1 MAAKRDASS
10 MGLADMVLSPDP
22 ALLVEPSA
30 PTDHHETS
38 KGQGAEPEPEADVIV
53 ERPATTWPPYPVI
66 EDLLAPFF
74 SDDSADDPDEDPPEQ
89 LSDHDEKQASAQRP
103 ALSPSLAAVRNA
115 ARRASNSQLLAAV
128 QKQPGRR
135 DAHSSRQAAS
145 RQAAASPPAPAW
157 CNSAAEPM
165 PRFHKTDERWPAA
178 AAGAPAASRPRSATD
193 AAARPSTAAKSGVD
207 ADAAASRVD
216 ATVARAKQARPLPP
230 APGTAAGKVAAAR
243 AAAERLITVR
253 RAAAAAAAIKAAEIK
268 KLAAAA
274 SKATLKTTAAAE
286 KLPSREAREATAAD
300 EAVGVEETDA
310 PHAEEKEK
318 EKDTKKKKE
327 DPMAAGTDEAERAGS
342 PAATDSIAAGRL
354 SEGKKAASRTSRRV
368 AVRVD
373 VPASPSV
380 RWRTSSGKTR
390 QRAEAA
396 ADAAAAEEAVMASM
410 LRT

>member
-103 ALSPSLAAVRNA
+103 ALSPSVLTAVRNA
-115 ARRASNSQLLAAV
+115 ARRASNSQLAAA

-286 KLPSREAREATAAD
+286 KLPSREAREATAAN

-310 PHAEEKEK
+310 PLAEEKEK
-318 EKDTKKKKE
+318 EKDTKKKNE
-327 DPMAAGTDEAERAGS
+327 DPMTAGTDEADRAGS

>member
-1 MAAKRDASS
+1 

-53 ERPATTWPPYPVI
+53 GQGPATTWPPYPVI

-103 ALSPSLAAVRNA
+103 ALSPSVLAAVRNA

-135 DAHSSRQAAS
+135 DAHSSRQAASRQAAS

-396 ADAAAAEEAVMASM
+396 ADAAAAEEAVAAA
-410 LRT
+410 

>member
-1 MAAKRDASS
+1 
-10 MGLADMVLSPDP
+10 
-22 ALLVEPSA
+22 
-30 PTDHHETS
+30 
-38 KGQGAEPEPEADVIV
+38 
-53 ERPATTWPPYPVI
+53 
-66 EDLLAPFF
+66 
-74 SDDSADDPDEDPPEQ
+74 
-89 LSDHDEKQASAQRP
+89 
-103 ALSPSLAAVRNA
+103 
-115 ARRASNSQLLAAV
+115 
-128 QKQPGRR
+128 
-135 DAHSSRQAAS
+135 
-145 RQAAASPPAPAW
+145 
-157 CNSAAEPM
+157 
-165 PRFHKTDERWPAA
+165 
-178 AAGAPAASRPRSATD
+178 
-193 AAARPSTAAKSGVD
+193 
-207 ADAAASRVD
+207 
-216 ATVARAKQARPLPP
+216 
-230 APGTAAGKVAAAR
+230 VAAAR

-286 KLPSREAREATAAD
+286 KLPSEAREATAAD